1 MQPSIRRFVPACLAA
16 AVLSASSAL
25 VSTAGAAEPALVV
38 NLAGKFKP
46 CGADIPGCEHIL
58 LKGDPASEPSQHI
71 YRMEKGFA
79 FVKHWHVSAENLVMV
94 RGTIVLRTDGG
105 REQTLRPGDFV
116 HIPPTLVHWGNCP
129 EECVFYLGVDGLDSF
144 NVVEENK

>member
-1 MQPSIRRFVPACLAA
+1 MQPSIRRVVPAFLAA
-16 AVLSASSAL
+16 VVLCTSSAL

-58 LKGDPASEPSQHI
+58 LRGDPAKEPSQHV
-71 YRMEKGFA
+71 YRMAKGFV
-79 FVKHWHVSAENLVMV
+79 FVKHWHISTENLEMV
-94 RGTIVLRTDGG
+94 RGTLVLGSERG
-105 REQTLRPGDFV
+105 REQTLRPGDYAY
-116 HIPPTLVHWGNCP
+116 IPQTLVHWGTCP
-129 EECVFYLGVDGLDSF
+129 DDCVFYLSVDGSDSF